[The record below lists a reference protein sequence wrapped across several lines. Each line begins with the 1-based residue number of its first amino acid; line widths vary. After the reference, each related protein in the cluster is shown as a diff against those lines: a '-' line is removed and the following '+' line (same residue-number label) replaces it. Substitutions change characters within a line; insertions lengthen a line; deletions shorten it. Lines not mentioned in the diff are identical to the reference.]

1 MTNYKDTLNL
11 PRTRFPMRGNLAK
24 REPEML
30 ERWERQDI
38 YGQIRVAAKGRPR
51 FVLHDGPPYANGDIH
66 LGHALNQVL
75 KDIIVKSRTLA
86 GYDAPYVP
94 GWDCHG
100 LPIEHQVERRLGK
113 RGRGLDA
120 REFRAACREFAA
132 EQVERQRVDR
142 KRLGAIGDWDRPYL
156 TMDRRYE
163 AEQLRA
169 FAKLLDRGLVFRGYK
184 PVHWCLNCRSA
195 LAEAEVEYRD
205 KRSDAV
211 DVRFA
216 VVDPGALTGVLEN
229 SGKMSGTADN
239 VLETAGNVSGTADNA
254 LETAGN
260 VSDTADNAP
269 RTAGN
274 VSGTADNAPGTAG
287 SESET
292 AVDAPAS
299 EGSAP
304 ESATVDCPISIPIW
318 TTTAWTLPGNR
329 AVALNASLRYV
340 LVETDL
346 GAEAGAMAGASAS
359 GDGKERLLIA
369 RDMLESVANRYGMK
383 EWSVLGEASG
393 AAFEGLELRHPFYDR
408 VVPVVLG
415 EHVTTEAGTG
425 AVHTAPGH
433 GHEDFAMGMEYGLPL
448 DCPVGGDGK
457 YLASTP
463 LFAGEHIYA
472 ASGRIVDRVREEG
485 ALLHSER
492 VDHSYPHCW
501 RHRTPVIFRATPQW
515 FIRMDEGGLRAEAL
529 AQLPGIQWT
538 PEWGEERIHGMV
550 RDRPDWCISRQRIW
564 GVPIPLFVHRES
576 GEMHPDSAA
585 LALRVADIVEQRG
598 IDAWFAPDLPEVLG
612 DDAELY
618 EQVTD
623 VMDVWLDSGFSH
635 HVVGTLRDDVS
646 MPVDLYLEG
655 SDQHRGW
662 FNSSLLTS
670 VGMYRRAPYRGVLTH
685 GFTVDERGRKMSKS
699 RGNVIEPKKVYRTL
713 GADILRLW
721 VAATDYR
728 SEMSV
733 SGEIL
738 KRVSDAYRRMRNT
751 QRFLLGNL
759 HGFDPDRHQV
769 LDERMVALDR
779 WALDRARAL
788 QDEVVEAYERY
799 EFHRIYHKV
808 HNFCVVDMGGFYLDV
823 LKDRLYT
830 TPAGGVPRRSAQ
842 TAMYHIAEAMVR
854 WLAPILSFTAEEI
867 WQELPGERGDS
878 VLLSTW
884 HEIPD
889 PGRGPDLG
897 PGPGGGSG
905 PGPGPDPDSS
915 PGSVSGPEPDTGGGG
930 GGGGAAGGAGGAG
943 DTGGTSGA
951 GVDWPAILKVRQQVT
966 VRLEALRAEGIIGS
980 PLDAEVTIDCADP
993 LAATLQ
999 RLGDELRFVFITS
1012 DAKVR
1017 SMSETSPSSSRS
1029 LSPSGPPSLSP
1040 SEPPSRSPD
1049 SDSAVGTSETLGTP
1063 EALGMPGTPAAPAIE
1078 IVPSP
1083 HAKCARCWHKR
1094 ASVGQHAEHPELCGR
1109 CVGNVEGPGETR
1121 IYA

>member
-1 MTNYKDTLNL
+1 MTDYKDTLNL

-30 ERWERQDI
+30 ERWEQQDI
-38 YGQIRVAAKGRPR
+38 YGQIRAAAKGRPL

-113 RGRGLDA
+113 LGNGLDA
-120 REFRAACREFAA
+120 REFRKACREFAT
-132 EQVERQRVDR
+132 EQVNRQRVDR

-163 AEQLRA
+163 AEQLRG
-169 FAKLLDRGLVFRGYK
+169 FARLLERGLVFRGYK
-184 PVHWCLNCRSA
+184 PVHWCLDCRSA

-205 KRSDAV
+205 RRSYAI

-216 VVDPGALTGVLEN
+216 VVDRDAL
-229 SGKMSGTADN
+229 GKALGTA
-239 VLETAGNVSGTADNA
+239 V
-254 LETAGN
+254 
-260 VSDTADNAP
+260 P
-269 RTAGN
+269 
-274 VSGTADNAPGTAG
+274 
-287 SESET
+287 
-292 AVDAPAS
+292 
-299 EGSAP
+299 
-304 ESATVDCPISIPIW
+304 DCPASIPIW

-329 AVALNASLRYV
+329 AVALNAALSYV
-340 LVETDL
+340 LVQTDC
-346 GAEAGAMAGASAS
+346 GAGTEC
-359 GDGKERLLIA
+359 LLIA
-369 RDMLESVANRYGMK
+369 GDMLESVAQRYGVK
-383 EWSVLGEASG
+383 DWSVVGTAPG
-393 AAFEGLELRHPFYDR
+393 AAFERLELKHPFFDR

-433 GHEDFAMGMEYGLPL
+433 GHEDFAMGVAYDLPL
-448 DCPVGGDGK
+448 DCPVDGDGR
-457 YLASTP
+457 YLPATP
-463 LFAGEHIYA
+463 LFAGQHINEAGRGIADTLREH
-472 ASGRIVDRVREEG
+472 G
-485 ALLHSER
+485 ALLHTER

-515 FIRMDEGGLRAEAL
+515 FIGMDQGGFRADAL
-529 AQLPGIQWT
+529 EQITRVQWT
-538 PEWGEERIHGMV
+538 PDWGEERIRGMIK
-550 RDRPDWCISRQRIW
+550 DRPDWCISRQRTW

-585 LALRVADIVEQRG
+585 LALQVADVVEQHG
-598 IDAWFAPDLPEVLG
+598 IDAWFGPSLLEILG
-612 DDAELY
+612 DDAEMY
-618 EQVTD
+618 EPVTD

-635 HVVGTLRDDVS
+635 HVVGTLWDEVP

-662 FNSSLLTS
+662 FQSSLLTS

-685 GFTVDERGRKMSKS
+685 GFTVDDQGRKMSKS
-699 RGNVIEPKKVYRTL
+699 RGNVIEPKQVYRTL

-733 SGEIL
+733 SREIL
-738 KRVSDAYRRMRNT
+738 TRVSDAYRRMRNT

-769 LDERMVALDR
+769 LDEQMVSLDR
-779 WALDRARAL
+779 WALDRARSL
-788 QDEVVEAYERY
+788 QDEVTRAYERY

-808 HNFCVVDMGGFYLDV
+808 HNFCVVEMGGFYLDV
-823 LKDRLYT
+823 IKDRLYT
-830 TPAGGVPRRSAQ
+830 TPAAGVPRRSAQ

-884 HEIPD
+884 HAFPEA
-889 PGRGPDLG
+889 GRDERMK
-897 PGPGGGSG
+897 SMARR
-905 PGPGPDPDSS
+905 SS
-915 PGSVSGPEPDTGGGG
+915 N
-930 GGGGAAGGAGGAG
+930 GGA
-943 DTGGTSGA
+943 DL
-951 GVDWPAILKVRQQVT
+951 DWDAILRVRQAVSKE
-966 VRLEALRAEGIIGS
+966 LERLRAAGEIGS
-980 PLDAEVTIDCADP
+980 PLGARVDLYCSGD
-993 LAATLQ
+993 LASALA

-1012 DAKVR
+1012 DAQVR
-1017 SMSETSPSSSRS
+1017 DAAERPESAVACGTDSEP
-1029 LSPSGPPSLSP
+1029 LWLLVSPSG
-1040 SEPPSRSPD
+1040 D
-1049 SDSAVGTSETLGTP
+1049 S
-1063 EALGMPGTPAAPAIE
+1063 
-1078 IVPSP
+1078 
-1083 HAKCARCWHKR
+1083 KCSRCWHR
-1094 ASVGQHAEHPELCGR
+1094 RPDVGSDPLHPEICGR
-1109 CVGNVEGPGETR
+1109 CVSNVDGSGEKR
-1121 IYA
+1121 VYA

>member
-1 MTNYKDTLNL
+1 MTDYKDTLNL

-30 ERWERQDI
+30 ERWEQQDI
-38 YGQIRVAAKGRPR
+38 YGQIRAAAKGRPR

-75 KDIIVKSRTLA
+75 KDIIVKSRTLD

-113 RGRGLDA
+113 QGNGLDA
-120 REFRAACREFAA
+120 REFRAACREFAG
-132 EQVERQRVDR
+132 EQVNRQRVDR

-169 FAKLLDRGLVFRGYK
+169 FARLLERGLVFRGYK
-184 PVHWCLNCRSA
+184 PVHWCLDCRSA

-205 KRSDAV
+205 KRSHAV

-216 VVDPGALTGVLEN
+216 VVDRRALGDAL
-229 SGKMSGTADN
+229 GTA
-239 VLETAGNVSGTADNA
+239 V
-254 LETAGN
+254 
-260 VSDTADNAP
+260 P
-269 RTAGN
+269 
-274 VSGTADNAPGTAG
+274 
-287 SESET
+287 
-292 AVDAPAS
+292 
-299 EGSAP
+299 
-304 ESATVDCPISIPIW
+304 DCPASIPIW

-329 AVALNASLRYV
+329 AVALNAALRYV
-340 LVETDL
+340 LLETGVD
-346 GAEAGAMAGASAS
+346 AGAKEALAPGLAGPSPPVGPGA
-359 GDGKERLLIA
+359 GGECLLIA
-369 RDMLESVANRYGMK
+369 RDMLESVAGRYGME

-393 AAFEGLELRHPFYDR
+393 AAFEGLELAHPFFDR
-408 VVPVVLG
+408 NVPVVLG
-415 EHVTTEAGTG
+415 EHVTTDAGTG

-433 GHEDFAMGMEYGLPL
+433 GHEDFAMGVEYELPL
-448 DCPVGGDGK
+448 DCPVDGDGM
-457 YLASTP
+457 YLKGTP
-463 LFAGEHIYA
+463 LLAGEHIDDA
-472 ASGRIVDRVREEG
+472 GSRIADLLSDG
-485 ALLHSER
+485 GTLLHRER

-515 FIRMDEGGLRAEAL
+515 FISMDRGGLRADAL
-529 AQLPGIQWT
+529 AQLPGIRWT
-538 PEWGEERIHGMV
+538 PGWGEERIHGMI
-550 RDRPDWCISRQRIW
+550 RERPDWCISRQRTW

-585 LALRVADIVEQRG
+585 LALRVADSVEQHG
-598 IDAWFAPDLPEVLG
+598 IDAWFDPGLPDVLG

-618 EQVTD
+618 EPVTD

-635 HVVGTLRDDVS
+635 HVVGKLRDEVS

-662 FNSSLLTS
+662 FQSSLLTS

-685 GFTVDERGRKMSKS
+685 GFTVDEQGRKMSKS
-699 RGNVIEPKKVYRTL
+699 LGNVIEPKQVYRTL

-733 SGEIL
+733 SREIL

-769 LDERMVALDR
+769 LDEQMVSLDR
-779 WALDRARAL
+779 WALDRAKSL
-788 QDEVVEAYERY
+788 QEEVVRAYERY
-799 EFHRIYHKV
+799 EFHHIYHKV

-823 LKDRLYT
+823 IKDRLYT
-830 TPAGGVPRRSAQ
+830 TPAEGAPRRSAQ

-867 WQELPGERGDS
+867 WTELPGERGDS

-884 HEIPD
+884 HAFPE
-889 PGRGPDLG
+889 RK
-897 PGPGGGSG
+897 GSAEV
-905 PGPGPDPDSS
+905 DWNAILLVRQA
-915 PGSVSGPEPDTGGGG
+915 VSKELERLR
-930 GGGGAAGGAGGAG
+930 AAG
-943 DTGGTSGA
+943 D
-951 GVDWPAILKVRQQVT
+951 
-966 VRLEALRAEGIIGS
+966 IGS
-980 PLDAEVTIDCADP
+980 PLDARVDLYCSDDLGSA
-993 LAATLQ
+993 LA

-1012 DAKVR
+1012 DAQVQQAADR
-1017 SMSETSPSSSRS
+1017 PESAVAGGTDAEPFWLRV
-1029 LSPSGPPSLSP
+1029 SPSG
-1040 SEPPSRSPD
+1040 D
-1049 SDSAVGTSETLGTP
+1049 S
-1063 EALGMPGTPAAPAIE
+1063 
-1078 IVPSP
+1078 
-1083 HAKCARCWHKR
+1083 KCSRCWHR
-1094 ASVGQHAEHPELCGR
+1094 RPDVGIDPQHPEICSR
-1109 CVGNVEGPGETR
+1109 CVNNVDGSGETR
-1121 IYA
+1121 VYA

>member
-1 MTNYKDTLNL
+1 MTDYKDTLNL

-30 ERWERQDI
+30 ERWEQQDI
-38 YGQIRVAAKGRPR
+38 YGQIRAAAKGRPR

-75 KDIIVKSRTLA
+75 KDIIVKSRTLD

-100 LPIEHQVERRLGK
+100 LPIEHQVERRLAKQGN
-113 RGRGLDA
+113 GLDA
-120 REFRAACREFAA
+120 REFRAACREFAG

-169 FAKLLDRGLVFRGYK
+169 FARLLKRGLVFRGYK

-205 KRSDAV
+205 KRSYAV

-216 VVDPGALTGVLEN
+216 VVDRGELGRALGV
-229 SGKMSGTADN
+229 
-239 VLETAGNVSGTADNA
+239 
-254 LETAGN
+254 
-260 VSDTADNAP
+260 
-269 RTAGN
+269 
-274 VSGTADNAPGTAG
+274 
-287 SESET
+287 
-292 AVDAPAS
+292 AVP
-299 EGSAP
+299 
-304 ESATVDCPISIPIW
+304 DCPASIPIW
-318 TTTAWTLPGNR
+318 TTTSWTLPGNR
-329 AVALNASLRYV
+329 AVALNAALQYV
-340 LVETDL
+340 LVESDV
-346 GAEAGAMAGASAS
+346 GAGREC
-359 GDGKERLLIA
+359 LLVA
-369 RDMLESVANRYGMK
+369 EDMLESVANRYGM
-383 EWSVLGEASG
+383 EDGSVVGAAPG
-393 AAFEGLELRHPFYDR
+393 AAFERLELRHPFFDR

-415 EHVTTEAGTG
+415 EHVTTDAGTG

-433 GHEDFAMGMEYGLPL
+433 GHEDFAMGVEYDLPL
-448 DCPVGGDGK
+448 DCPVDGEGR
-457 YLASTP
+457 YLPAAA
-463 LFAGEHIYA
+463 LFAGQHIDA
-472 ASGRIVDRVREEG
+472 AGRGIFETLRERG

-515 FIRMDEGGLRAEAL
+515 FIRMDQGGLRAEAL
-529 AQLPGIQWT
+529 EQIARVAWT
-538 PEWGEERIHGMV
+538 PDWGEERIRGMI
-550 RDRPDWCISRQRIW
+550 RDRPDWCISRQRTW

-576 GEMHPDSAA
+576 GEMHPDSAE
-585 LALRVADIVEQRG
+585 LALQVADVVEQHG
-598 IDAWFAPDLPEVLG
+598 IDAWFDPGLREVLG

-618 EQVTD
+618 EPVTD

-635 HVVGTLRDDVS
+635 HVVGTLWDEVS
-646 MPVDLYLEG
+646 LPVDLYLEG

-662 FNSSLLTS
+662 FQSSLLTS
-670 VGMYRRAPYRGVLTH
+670 VGMYRRAPYKGVLTH
-685 GFTVDERGRKMSKS
+685 GFTVDEQGRKMSKS
-699 RGNVIEPKKVYRTL
+699 LGNVIEPKQVYRTL

-733 SGEIL
+733 SREIL
-738 KRVSDAYRRMRNT
+738 TRVSDAYRRMRNT

-759 HGFDPDRHQV
+759 HGFEPDRHQV

-779 WALDRARAL
+779 WALDRAREL
-788 QDEVVEAYERY
+788 QGEVVRAYERY

-830 TPAGGVPRRSAQ
+830 TPAEGVPRRSAQ

-884 HEIPD
+884 HEIP
-889 PGRGPDLG
+889 
-897 PGPGGGSG
+897 
-905 PGPGPDPDSS
+905 
-915 PGSVSGPEPDTGGGG
+915 EPDGDGD
-930 GGGGAAGGAGGAG
+930 AASS
-943 DTGGTSGA
+943 TEGA
-951 GVDWPAILKVRQQVT
+951 GVDWPAILLVRQQVT
-966 VRLEALRAEGIIGS
+966 VQLEALRADGIIGS
-980 PLDAEVTIDCADP
+980 PLDANVAIDCADP
-993 LAATLQ
+993 LAATLK
-999 RLGDELRFVFITS
+999 RLGEELRFVFITS
-1012 DAKVR
+1012 DAVVR
-1017 SMSETSPSSSRS
+1017 SQTDTPPPPPRS
-1029 LSPSGPPSLSP
+1029 T
-1040 SEPPSRSPD
+1040 D
-1049 SDSAVGTSETLGTP
+1049 SDTVAGTMSGVG
-1063 EALGMPGTPAAPAIE
+1063 IE

-1083 HAKCARCWHKR
+1083 HEKCVRCWHKR
-1094 ASVGQHAEHPELCGR
+1094 ADVGQHAEHPEICSR
-1109 CVGNVEGPGETR
+1109 CVCNVDGPGETR
-1121 IYA
+1121 VYA

>member
-1 MTNYKDTLNL
+1 MTDYKDTLNL

-30 ERWERQDI
+30 ERWEQQDI
-38 YGQIRVAAKGRPR
+38 YGQIRAAAKGRPL

-113 RGRGLDA
+113 LGNGLDA
-120 REFRAACREFAA
+120 REFRKACREFAT
-132 EQVERQRVDR
+132 EQVNRQRVDR

-163 AEQLRA
+163 AEQLRG
-169 FAKLLDRGLVFRGYK
+169 FAMLLERGLVFRGYK
-184 PVHWCLNCRSA
+184 PVHWCLDCRSA

-205 KRSDAV
+205 RRSYAI

-216 VVDPGALTGVLEN
+216 VVDREALGQAL
-229 SGKMSGTADN
+229 GTA
-239 VLETAGNVSGTADNA
+239 V
-254 LETAGN
+254 
-260 VSDTADNAP
+260 P
-269 RTAGN
+269 
-274 VSGTADNAPGTAG
+274 
-287 SESET
+287 
-292 AVDAPAS
+292 
-299 EGSAP
+299 
-304 ESATVDCPISIPIW
+304 DCPASIPIW

-329 AVALNASLRYV
+329 AVALNAALSYV
-340 LVETDL
+340 LVETDC
-346 GAEAGAMAGASAS
+346 GAGRECLLVAG
-359 GDGKERLLIA
+359 
-369 RDMLESVANRYGMK
+369 DMLESVAQRYGIK
-383 EWSVLGEASG
+383 DWSVVGTAPG
-393 AAFEGLELRHPFYDR
+393 AAFERLELRHPFFDR

-433 GHEDFAMGMEYGLPL
+433 GHEDFAMGVAYDLPL
-448 DCPVGGDGK
+448 DCPVDGDGR
-457 YLASTP
+457 YLPSTP
-463 LFAGEHIYA
+463 LFAEQHINDAGRGIADTLREH
-472 ASGRIVDRVREEG
+472 G
-485 ALLHSER
+485 ALLHTER

-515 FIRMDEGGLRAEAL
+515 FIGMDQGGLRADAL
-529 AQLPGIQWT
+529 EQITRVQWT
-538 PEWGEERIHGMV
+538 PDWGEERIRGMIK
-550 RDRPDWCISRQRIW
+550 DRPDWCISRQRTW
-564 GVPIPLFVHRES
+564 GVPIPLFVHRDS
-576 GEMHPDSAA
+576 GDMHPDSAA
-585 LALRVADIVEQRG
+585 LALQVADVVEQQG
-598 IDAWFAPDLPEVLG
+598 IDAWFDPSLREILG
-612 DDAELY
+612 DDADMY
-618 EQVTD
+618 EPVTD

-635 HVVGTLRDDVS
+635 HVVGTLWDEVS

-662 FNSSLLTS
+662 FQSSLLTS

-685 GFTVDERGRKMSKS
+685 GFTVDPQGRKMSKS
-699 RGNVIEPKKVYRTL
+699 RGNVIEPKQVYRTL

-769 LDERMVALDR
+769 LDEQMVSLDR
-779 WALDRARAL
+779 WALERAREL
-788 QDEVVEAYERY
+788 QEEVVLAYERY

-823 LKDRLYT
+823 IKDRLYT
-830 TPAGGVPRRSAQ
+830 TPAAGVPRRSAQ

-867 WQELPGERGDS
+867 WSELPGERGDS

-889 PGRGPDLG
+889 TAATAGLDWNAIL
-897 PGPGGGSG
+897 
-905 PGPGPDPDSS
+905 
-915 PGSVSGPEPDTGGGG
+915 SVRQEVSKELERLR
-930 GGGGAAGGAGGAG
+930 AAG
-943 DTGGTSGA
+943 D
-951 GVDWPAILKVRQQVT
+951 
-966 VRLEALRAEGIIGS
+966 IGS
-980 PLDAEVTIDCADP
+980 SLDANVDVTCLSHP
-993 LAATLQ
+993 LADKLK
-999 RLGDELRFVFITS
+999 RLGRELRFVFITS
-1012 DAKVR
+1012 SANVLVVPKL
-1017 SMSETSPSSSRS
+1017 SRTD
-1029 LSPSGPPSLSP
+1029 
-1040 SEPPSRSPD
+1040 EI
-1049 SDSAVGTSETLGTP
+1049 A
-1063 EALGMPGTPAAPAIE
+1063 ALGPEFGVAISASQHE
-1078 IVPSP
+1078 
-1083 HAKCARCWHKR
+1083 KCQRCWHKR
-1094 ASVGQHAEHPELCGR
+1094 TSVGKHPDHPDLCRR
-1109 CVGNVEGPGETR
+1109 CVNNVDGPGETR
-1121 IYA
+1121 VYA

>member
-1 MTNYKDTLNL
+1 MTDYKDTLNL

-30 ERWERQDI
+30 ERWEQQDI
-38 YGQIRVAAKGRPR
+38 YGQIRAAAKGRPL

-113 RGRGLDA
+113 QGNGLDA
-120 REFRAACREFAA
+120 REFRKACREFAT
-132 EQVERQRVDR
+132 EQVNRQRVDR

-163 AEQLRA
+163 AEQLRG
-169 FAKLLDRGLVFRGYK
+169 FARLLERGLVFRGYK
-184 PVHWCLNCRSA
+184 PVHWCLDCRSA

-205 KRSDAV
+205 RRSYAI

-216 VVDPGALTGVLEN
+216 VVDREALGQAL
-229 SGKMSGTADN
+229 GTA
-239 VLETAGNVSGTADNA
+239 V
-254 LETAGN
+254 
-260 VSDTADNAP
+260 P
-269 RTAGN
+269 
-274 VSGTADNAPGTAG
+274 
-287 SESET
+287 
-292 AVDAPAS
+292 
-299 EGSAP
+299 
-304 ESATVDCPISIPIW
+304 DCPASIPIW

-329 AVALNASLRYV
+329 AVALNAALRYV
-340 LVETDL
+340 LVQTDC
-346 GAEAGAMAGASAS
+346 GAGRECLLVAG
-359 GDGKERLLIA
+359 
-369 RDMLESVANRYGMK
+369 DMLESVAQRYGIK
-383 EWSVLGEASG
+383 DWSVVGAAPG
-393 AAFEGLELRHPFYDR
+393 AAFERLELKHPFFDR

-433 GHEDFAMGMEYGLPL
+433 GHEDFAMGVEYDLPL
-448 DCPVGGDGK
+448 DCPVDGDGR
-457 YLASTP
+457 YLPATP
-463 LFAGEHIYA
+463 LFAEQHINDAGRGIADTLREH
-472 ASGRIVDRVREEG
+472 G
-485 ALLHSER
+485 ALLHTER

-515 FIRMDEGGLRAEAL
+515 FIGMDQGGFRADAL
-529 AQLPGIQWT
+529 EQITRVQWT
-538 PEWGEERIHGMV
+538 PDWGEERIRGMIK
-550 RDRPDWCISRQRIW
+550 DRPDWCISRQRTW

-585 LALRVADIVEQRG
+585 LALQVADVVEQHG
-598 IDAWFAPDLPEVLG
+598 IDAWFDPSLREILG
-612 DDAELY
+612 DDAEMY
-618 EQVTD
+618 EPVTD

-635 HVVGTLRDDVS
+635 HVVGTLWDDVP

-662 FNSSLLTS
+662 FQSSLLTS

-685 GFTVDERGRKMSKS
+685 GFTVDEQGRKMSKS
-699 RGNVIEPKKVYRTL
+699 RGNVIEPKQVYRTL

-733 SGEIL
+733 SREIL
-738 KRVSDAYRRMRNT
+738 TRVSDAYRRMRNT

-769 LDERMVALDR
+769 LDEQMVSLDR
-779 WALDRARAL
+779 WALERARSL
-788 QDEVVEAYERY
+788 QDEVTRAYERY

-808 HNFCVVDMGGFYLDV
+808 HNFCVVEMGGFYLDV
-823 LKDRLYT
+823 IKDRLYT
-830 TPAGGVPRRSAQ
+830 TPAAGVPRRSAQ

-884 HEIPD
+884 HAFPEA
-889 PGRGPDLG
+889 
-897 PGPGGGSG
+897 GS
-905 PGPGPDPDSS
+905 DERMKSMARRSS
-915 PGSVSGPEPDTGGGG
+915 N
-930 GGGGAAGGAGGAG
+930 GGA
-943 DTGGTSGA
+943 DL
-951 GVDWPAILKVRQQVT
+951 DWDAILRVRQAVSKE
-966 VRLEALRAEGIIGS
+966 LERLRAAGEIGS
-980 PLDAEVTIDCADP
+980 PLGARVDLYCSGD
-993 LAATLQ
+993 LASALA

-1012 DAKVR
+1012 DAQVR
-1017 SMSETSPSSSRS
+1017 DAAERPESAVACGTDSEP
-1029 LSPSGPPSLSP
+1029 LWLLVSPSG
-1040 SEPPSRSPD
+1040 D
-1049 SDSAVGTSETLGTP
+1049 S
-1063 EALGMPGTPAAPAIE
+1063 
-1078 IVPSP
+1078 
-1083 HAKCARCWHKR
+1083 KCSRCWHR
-1094 ASVGQHAEHPELCGR
+1094 RPDVGSDPLHPEICGR
-1109 CVGNVEGPGETR
+1109 CVSNVDGSGETR
-1121 IYA
+1121 VYA

>member
-38 YGQIRVAAKGRPR
+38 YGQIRAAAKGRPR

-132 EQVERQRVDR
+132 EQVNRQRVDR

-184 PVHWCLNCRSA
+184 PVHWCLDCRSA

-216 VVDPGALTGVLEN
+216 VVDPGALAGVLED
-229 SGKMSGTADN
+229 SGKMSGTVDN
-239 VLETAGNVSGTADNA
+239 VHGTAGNVSNTAVNA
-254 LETAGN
+254 LGTAGN
-260 VSDTADNAP
+260 VSNTAVNAL
-269 RTAGN
+269 
-274 VSGTADNAPGTAG
+274 GTAG
-287 SESET
+287 SESDT
-292 AVDAPAS
+292 ADHALGTSGSESDIAVNAPAS

-304 ESATVDCPISIPIW
+304 ETATVDCPTSIPIW

-346 GAEAGAMAGASAS
+346 GAEPGVEPGAEAGAKAGPGAEAGTGASSGAGGNASAS

-448 DCPVGGDGK
+448 DCPVDGDGK

-463 LFAGEHIYA
+463 LFAGEHIDA

-585 LALRVADIVEQRG
+585 LALRVADIVERHG

-662 FNSSLLTS
+662 FQSSLLTS

-685 GFTVDERGRKMSKS
+685 GFTVDEQGRKMSKS

-733 SGEIL
+733 SREIL

-759 HGFDPDRHQV
+759 RGFDPERHQV

-788 QDEVVEAYERY
+788 QEEVVEAYGRY

-884 HEIPD
+884 HEIP
-889 PGRGPDLG
+889 G
-897 PGPGGGSG
+897 PG
-905 PGPGPDPDSS
+905 D
-915 PGSVSGPEPDTGGGG
+915 
-930 GGGGAAGGAGGAG
+930 A
-943 DTGGTSGA
+943 A
-951 GVDWPAILKVRQQVT
+951 GVDWPAILRVRQQVT
-966 VRLEALRAEGIIGS
+966 VRLEALRAEGTIGS

-993 LAATLQ
+993 LAATLK

-1017 SMSETSPSSSRS
+1017 SMSETPMPPPPPSSRPTFGPSSR
-1029 LSPSGPPSLSP
+1029 
-1040 SEPPSRSPD
+1040 PPSRSLD
-1049 SDSAVGTSETLGTP
+1049 SDSSTGTSGEPGTPGTREALGTP
-1063 EALGMPGTPAAPAIE
+1063 EAPGTLGTSEAPGIE

-1109 CVGNVEGPGETR
+1109 CVGNVEGRGETR

>member
-1 MTNYKDTLNL
+1 MTDYKDTLNL

-30 ERWERQDI
+30 ERWERRDI
-38 YGQIRVAAKGRPR
+38 YGQIRAAAKGRPR

-75 KDIIVKSRTLA
+75 KDIIVKSRTLD

-113 RGRGLDA
+113 QGNGLDA

-132 EQVERQRVDR
+132 EQVDRQRVDR
-142 KRLGAIGDWDRPYL
+142 QRLGALGDWDRPYL

-169 FAKLLDRGLVFRGYK
+169 FARLLERGLVFRGYK
-184 PVHWCLNCRSA
+184 PVHWCLDCRSA

-216 VVDPGALTGVLEN
+216 VVDPGALG
-229 SGKMSGTADN
+229 D
-239 VLETAGNVSGTADNA
+239 A
-254 LETAGN
+254 LGIA
-260 VSDTADNAP
+260 AP
-269 RTAGN
+269 
-274 VSGTADNAPGTAG
+274 
-287 SESET
+287 
-292 AVDAPAS
+292 
-299 EGSAP
+299 
-304 ESATVDCPISIPIW
+304 DCPASIPIW

-329 AVALNASLRYV
+329 AVALNAALRYV
-340 LVETDL
+340 LVETRLDVGTEEL
-346 GAEAGAMAGASAS
+346 MDANARQLAGSAGPDIATKDPVAAGPEVGAEDPAARGLAGTSRPPGPGAGR
-359 GDGKERLLIA
+359 ECLLVA
-369 RDMLESVANRYGMK
+369 EDMLESVAHRYGMK
-383 EWSVLGEASG
+383 QWSVLGTAQG
-393 AAFEGLELRHPFYDR
+393 AAFERLGLRHPFFDR

-415 EHVTTEAGTG
+415 DHVTTDAGTG

-433 GHEDFAMGMEYGLPL
+433 GHEDFAMGVEYGLPL
-448 DCPVGGDGK
+448 DCPVDGDGR

-463 LFAGEHIYA
+463 LFAGQHIDHA
-472 ASGRIVDRVREEG
+472 GRGIFNALRERG

-515 FIRMDEGGLRAEAL
+515 FIRMDRGGLRADAL

-538 PEWGEERIHGMV
+538 PGWGEERIHGMI
-550 RDRPDWCISRQRIW
+550 RERPDWCISRQRTW
-564 GVPIPLFVHRES
+564 GVPIPLFAHRET
-576 GEMHPDSAA
+576 GEMHPESAA
-585 LALRVADIVEQRG
+585 LALRAADIVERHG
-598 IDAWFAPDLPEVLG
+598 IDAWFDPDLLDVLG
-612 DDAELY
+612 EDTDLY
-618 EQVTD
+618 EPVTD

-635 HVVGTLRDDVS
+635 HVVGTLREEVS

-662 FNSSLLTS
+662 FQSSLLTS

-685 GFTVDERGRKMSKS
+685 GFTVDEQGRKMSKS
-699 RGNVIEPKKVYRTL
+699 LGNVIEPKQVYRTL

-759 HGFDPDRHQV
+759 RGFDPGRHQI

-779 WALDRARAL
+779 WALDRARSL
-788 QDEVVEAYERY
+788 QDEVVKAYERY
-799 EFHRIYHKV
+799 EFHHIYHKV

-830 TPAGGVPRRSAQ
+830 TPAAGVPRRSAQ

-884 HEIPD
+884 HEIP
-889 PGRGPDLG
+889 
-897 PGPGGGSG
+897 GS
-905 PGPGPDPDSS
+905 D
-915 PGSVSGPEPDTGGGG
+915 
-930 GGGGAAGGAGGAG
+930 G
-943 DTGGTSGA
+943 DGA
-951 GVDWPAILKVRQQVT
+951 GVDWREILRVRQWVT
-966 VRLEALRAEGIIGS
+966 GRLEEARAEGKIGS
-980 PLDAEVTIDCADP
+980 SLDADVVIACPDP
-993 LAATLQ
+993 LAAKLNQ
-999 RLGDELRFVFITS
+999 LGDELRFVLITS
-1012 DAKVR
+1012 SANV
-1017 SMSETSPSSSRS
+1017 
-1029 LSPSGPPSLSP
+1029 GPPSEIL
-1040 SEPPSRSPD
+1040 PPGFPAIDSVAVT
-1049 SDSAVGTSETLGTP
+1049 SDSPRFLISS
-1063 EALGMPGTPAAPAIE
+1063 
-1078 IVPSP
+1078 SP
-1083 HAKCARCWHKR
+1083 HNKCARCWHR
-1094 ASVGQHAEHPELCGR
+1094 RPDVGCDGQHPEICGR
-1109 CVGNVEGPGETR
+1109 CVNNVDGPGETR
-1121 IYA
+1121 VYA

>member
-1 MTNYKDTLNL
+1 MTDYKDTLNL

-30 ERWERQDI
+30 ERWEQQDI
-38 YGQIRVAAKGRPR
+38 YGQIRAAAKGRPL

-113 RGRGLDA
+113 LGNGLDA
-120 REFRAACREFAA
+120 REFRKACREFAT
-132 EQVERQRVDR
+132 EQVNRQRVDR

-163 AEQLRA
+163 AEQLRG
-169 FAKLLDRGLVFRGYK
+169 FARLLERGLVFRGYK
-184 PVHWCLNCRSA
+184 PVHWCLDCRSA

-205 KRSDAV
+205 RRSYAI

-216 VVDPGALTGVLEN
+216 VVDRDVLGKAL
-229 SGKMSGTADN
+229 GTA
-239 VLETAGNVSGTADNA
+239 V
-254 LETAGN
+254 
-260 VSDTADNAP
+260 P
-269 RTAGN
+269 
-274 VSGTADNAPGTAG
+274 
-287 SESET
+287 
-292 AVDAPAS
+292 
-299 EGSAP
+299 
-304 ESATVDCPISIPIW
+304 DCPASIPIW

-329 AVALNASLRYV
+329 AVALNAALRYV
-340 LVETDL
+340 LVETDC
-346 GAEAGAMAGASAS
+346 GAGRECLLVAG
-359 GDGKERLLIA
+359 
-369 RDMLESVANRYGMK
+369 DMLESVARRYGIK
-383 EWSVLGEASG
+383 DWSVVGTAPG
-393 AAFEGLELRHPFYDR
+393 AAFERLELRHPFFDR

-433 GHEDFAMGMEYGLPL
+433 GHEDFAMGVEYDLPL
-448 DCPVGGDGK
+448 DCPVDGDGR
-457 YLASTP
+457 YLPATP
-463 LFAGEHIYA
+463 LFAGQHINDA
-472 ASGRIVDRVREEG
+472 GRDIADTLRARG
-485 ALLHSER
+485 ALLNTER

-515 FIRMDEGGLRAEAL
+515 FIGMDQGGFRADAL
-529 AQLPGIQWT
+529 EQITRVQWT
-538 PEWGEERIHGMV
+538 PDWGEERIRGMI
-550 RDRPDWCISRQRIW
+550 RDRPDWCISRQRTW
-564 GVPIPLFVHRES
+564 GVPIPLFVHRDS
-576 GEMHPDSAA
+576 GDMHPDSAA
-585 LALRVADIVEQRG
+585 LALKVADVVEQHG
-598 IDAWFAPDLPEVLG
+598 IDAWFDPSLREILG
-612 DDAELY
+612 DDAKMY
-618 EQVTD
+618 EPVTD

-635 HVVGTLRDDVS
+635 HVVGTLWDEVP

-662 FNSSLLTS
+662 FQSSLLTS

-685 GFTVDERGRKMSKS
+685 GFTVDEQGRKMSKS
-699 RGNVIEPKKVYRTL
+699 RGNVIEPKQVYRTL

-769 LDERMVALDR
+769 LDEQMVSLDR
-779 WALDRARAL
+779 WALERAREL
-788 QDEVVEAYERY
+788 QEEVILAYERY

-823 LKDRLYT
+823 IKDRLYT
-830 TPAGGVPRRSAQ
+830 TPAEGVPRRSAQ

-884 HEIPD
+884 HEILD
-889 PGRGPDLG
+889 PGGD
-897 PGPGGGSG
+897 
-905 PGPGPDPDSS
+905 DS
-915 PGSVSGPEPDTGGGG
+915 D
-930 GGGGAAGGAGGAG
+930 
-943 DTGGTSGA
+943 
-951 GVDWPAILKVRQQVT
+951 VDWPSILRVRQMVT
-966 VRLEALRAEGIIGS
+966 RRLEERRAMDFIRS
-980 PLDAEVTIDCADP
+980 SLDAEIIVECADP
-993 LAATLQ
+993 LATALK
-999 RLGDELRFVFITS
+999 RLDDELRFVFITS
-1012 DAKVR
+1012 DASVSTKA
-1017 SMSETSPSSSRS
+1017 TFH
-1029 LSPSGPPSLSP
+1029 PPGFI
-1040 SEPPSRSPD
+1040 D
-1049 SDSAVGTSETLGTP
+1049 SDKSADSSLDF
-1063 EALGMPGTPAAPAIE
+1063 AAA
-1078 IVPSP
+1078 VFPST
-1083 HAKCARCWHKR
+1083 HNKCARCWHKR
-1094 ASVGQHAEHPELCGR
+1094 ASVGKHPDRPELCRR
-1109 CVGNVEGPGETR
+1109 CVNNVDGPGEKR
-1121 IYA
+1121 VYA

>member
-1 MTNYKDTLNL
+1 MTDYKDTLNL

-30 ERWERQDI
+30 DRWEQQDI
-38 YGQIRVAAKGRPR
+38 YGQIRAAAKGRPL

-113 RGRGLDA
+113 QGNGLDA
-120 REFRAACREFAA
+120 REFRKACREFAT
-132 EQVERQRVDR
+132 EQVNRQRVDR

-163 AEQLRA
+163 AEQLRG
-169 FAKLLDRGLVFRGYK
+169 FARLLERGLVFRGYK
-184 PVHWCLNCRSA
+184 PVHWCLDCRSA

-205 KRSDAV
+205 RRSYAI

-216 VVDPGALTGVLEN
+216 VVDRDAL
-229 SGKMSGTADN
+229 GKALGTA
-239 VLETAGNVSGTADNA
+239 V
-254 LETAGN
+254 
-260 VSDTADNAP
+260 P
-269 RTAGN
+269 
-274 VSGTADNAPGTAG
+274 
-287 SESET
+287 
-292 AVDAPAS
+292 
-299 EGSAP
+299 
-304 ESATVDCPISIPIW
+304 DCPASIPIW

-329 AVALNASLRYV
+329 AVALNAALRYV
-340 LVETDL
+340 LVQTDC
-346 GAEAGAMAGASAS
+346 GAGRECLLVAGN
-359 GDGKERLLIA
+359 
-369 RDMLESVANRYGMK
+369 MLESVAQRYGIK
-383 EWSVLGEASG
+383 DWSVVGAAPG
-393 AAFEGLELRHPFYDR
+393 AAFARLELKHPFFDR

-433 GHEDFAMGMEYGLPL
+433 GHEDFAMGVEYDLPL
-448 DCPVGGDGK
+448 DCPVDGDGR
-457 YLASTP
+457 YLPATP
-463 LFAGEHIYA
+463 LFAEQHINDAGRGIADTLREH
-472 ASGRIVDRVREEG
+472 G
-485 ALLHSER
+485 ALLNTER

-515 FIRMDEGGLRAEAL
+515 FIGMDQGGFRADAL
-529 AQLPGIQWT
+529 EQITKVKWT
-538 PEWGEERIHGMV
+538 PDWGEERIRGMIK
-550 RDRPDWCISRQRIW
+550 DRPDWCISRQRTW

-576 GEMHPDSAA
+576 GDMHPDSAA
-585 LALRVADIVEQRG
+585 LALQVADVVEQQG
-598 IDAWFAPDLPEVLG
+598 IDAWFDPSLREILG
-612 DDAELY
+612 DDAEMY
-618 EQVTD
+618 EPVTD

-635 HVVGTLRDDVS
+635 HVVGTLWDEVS

-662 FNSSLLTS
+662 FQSSLLTS

-685 GFTVDERGRKMSKS
+685 GFTVDPQGRKMSKS
-699 RGNVIEPKKVYRTL
+699 RGNVIEPKQVYRTL

-733 SGEIL
+733 SREIL
-738 KRVSDAYRRMRNT
+738 TRVSDAYRRMRNT

-769 LDERMVALDR
+769 LDEQMVSLDR
-779 WALDRARAL
+779 WALERARSL
-788 QDEVVEAYERY
+788 QDEVTRAYERY

-808 HNFCVVDMGGFYLDV
+808 HNFCVVEMGGFYLDV
-823 LKDRLYT
+823 IKDRLYT
-830 TPAGGVPRRSAQ
+830 TPAAGVPRRSAQ

-889 PGRGPDLG
+889 P
-897 PGPGGGSG
+897 SG
-905 PGPGPDPDSS
+905 DD
-915 PGSVSGPEPDTGGGG
+915 
-930 GGGGAAGGAGGAG
+930 AGL
-943 DTGGTSGA
+943 
-951 GVDWPAILKVRQQVT
+951 DWRAILEIRQLVNR
-966 VRLEALRAEGIIGS
+966 RLEALRAEGTIGS
-980 PLDAEVTIDCADP
+980 SLDAEIVVHCMDP
-993 LAATLQ
+993 LAATLK

-1012 DAKVR
+1012 SASVYIHP
-1017 SMSETSPSSSRS
+1017 E
-1029 LSPSGPPSLSP
+1029 L
-1040 SEPPSRSPD
+1040 PD
-1049 SDSAVGTSETLGTP
+1049 LDDVAVAGVK
-1063 EALGMPGTPAAPAIE
+1063 PGIE
-1078 IVPSP
+1078 IGSCR
-1083 HAKCARCWHKR
+1083 HSKCSRCWHR
-1094 ASVGQHAEHPELCGR
+1094 RSDVGSDPLHPEICSR
-1109 CVGNVEGPGETR
+1109 CVSNVEGPGEKR
-1121 IYA
+1121 VYA

>member
-1 MTNYKDTLNL
+1 MTDYKDTLNL

-30 ERWERQDI
+30 ERWEQQDI
-38 YGQIRVAAKGRPR
+38 YGQIRAAAKGRPL

-113 RGRGLDA
+113 LGNGLDA
-120 REFRAACREFAA
+120 REFRKACREFAT
-132 EQVERQRVDR
+132 EQVNRQRVDR

-163 AEQLRA
+163 AEQLRG
-169 FAKLLDRGLVFRGYK
+169 FAMLLERGLVFRGYK
-184 PVHWCLNCRSA
+184 PVHWCLDCRSA

-205 KRSDAV
+205 RRSYAI

-216 VVDPGALTGVLEN
+216 VVDREALGQAL
-229 SGKMSGTADN
+229 GTA
-239 VLETAGNVSGTADNA
+239 V
-254 LETAGN
+254 
-260 VSDTADNAP
+260 P
-269 RTAGN
+269 
-274 VSGTADNAPGTAG
+274 
-287 SESET
+287 
-292 AVDAPAS
+292 
-299 EGSAP
+299 
-304 ESATVDCPISIPIW
+304 DCPASIPIW

-329 AVALNASLRYV
+329 AVALNAALSYV
-340 LVETDL
+340 LVETDC
-346 GAEAGAMAGASAS
+346 GAGRECLLVAG
-359 GDGKERLLIA
+359 
-369 RDMLESVANRYGMK
+369 DMLESVAQRYGIK
-383 EWSVLGEASG
+383 DWSVVGTAPG
-393 AAFEGLELRHPFYDR
+393 AAFERLELRHPFFDR

-433 GHEDFAMGMEYGLPL
+433 GHEDFAMGVAYDLPL
-448 DCPVGGDGK
+448 DCPVDGDGR
-457 YLASTP
+457 YLPSTP
-463 LFAGEHIYA
+463 LFAEQHINDAGRGIADTLREH
-472 ASGRIVDRVREEG
+472 G
-485 ALLHSER
+485 ALLHTER

-515 FIRMDEGGLRAEAL
+515 FIGMDQGGLRADAL
-529 AQLPGIQWT
+529 EQITRVQWT
-538 PEWGEERIHGMV
+538 PDWGEERIRGMIK
-550 RDRPDWCISRQRIW
+550 DRPDWCISRQRTW
-564 GVPIPLFVHRES
+564 GVPIPLFVHRDS
-576 GEMHPDSAA
+576 GDMHPDSAA
-585 LALRVADIVEQRG
+585 LALQVADVVEQQG
-598 IDAWFAPDLPEVLG
+598 IDAWFDPSLREILG
-612 DDAELY
+612 DDADMY
-618 EQVTD
+618 EPVTD

-635 HVVGTLRDDVS
+635 HVVGTLWDEVS

-662 FNSSLLTS
+662 FQSSLLTS

-685 GFTVDERGRKMSKS
+685 GFTVDPQGRKMSKS
-699 RGNVIEPKKVYRTL
+699 RGNVIEPKQVYRTL

-769 LDERMVALDR
+769 LDEQMVSLDR
-779 WALDRARAL
+779 WALERAREL
-788 QDEVVEAYERY
+788 QEEVVLAYERY

-823 LKDRLYT
+823 IKDRLYT
-830 TPAGGVPRRSAQ
+830 TPAEGVPRRSAQ

-867 WQELPGERGDS
+867 WQELPGKRRDS

-884 HEIPD
+884 HEIPKSEVPAD
-889 PGRGPDLG
+889 
-897 PGPGGGSG
+897 
-905 PGPGPDPDSS
+905 
-915 PGSVSGPEPDTGGGG
+915 
-930 GGGGAAGGAGGAG
+930 
-943 DTGGTSGA
+943 
-951 GVDWPAILKVRQQVT
+951 VDWHAIRRVRQWIT
-966 VRLEALRAEGIIGS
+966 GRLEKARTEGNIRS
-980 PLDAEVTIDCADP
+980 SLDADVVIACTGS
-993 LAATLQ
+993 LAAKLK
-999 RLGDELRFVFITS
+999 RLDDELRFVFITS
-1012 DAKVR
+1012 SASVV
-1017 SMSETSPSSSRS
+1017 
-1029 LSPSGPPSLSP
+1029 SP
-1040 SEPPSRSPD
+1040 SEFLPPGFLETD
-1049 SDSAVGTSETLGTP
+1049 ADFAMSDSPQFHISD
-1063 EALGMPGTPAAPAIE
+1063 
-1078 IVPSP
+1078 SS
-1083 HAKCARCWHKR
+1083 HNKCTRCWHKC
-1094 ASVGQHAEHPELCGR
+1094 ADVGQHSKHPEICGR
-1109 CVGNVEGPGETR
+1109 CVENVDGFGETR
-1121 IYA
+1121 VYA